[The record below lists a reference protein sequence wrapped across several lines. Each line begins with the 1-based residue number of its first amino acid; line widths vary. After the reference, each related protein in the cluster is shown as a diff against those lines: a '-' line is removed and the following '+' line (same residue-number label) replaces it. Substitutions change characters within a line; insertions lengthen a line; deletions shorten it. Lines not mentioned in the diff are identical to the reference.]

1 MEMLGEGQASEAL
14 QTLER
19 LALKHPKD
27 STVHTL
33 PGRGAREFATSIG
46 REHHTSTEMDR
57 CTNDTAG
64 LVWVLLCEPP
74 IHACVFT

>member
-1 MEMLGEGQASEAL
+1 MSKFQEQLRRSMEMLGEGQASEAL

-46 REHHTSTEMDR
+46 REHHTSTKNE
-57 CTNDTAG
+57 
-64 LVWVLLCEPP
+64 V
-74 IHACVFT
+74 

>member
-46 REHHTSTEMDR
+46 REHHTSTKNE
-57 CTNDTAG
+57 
-64 LVWVLLCEPP
+64 V
-74 IHACVFT
+74 